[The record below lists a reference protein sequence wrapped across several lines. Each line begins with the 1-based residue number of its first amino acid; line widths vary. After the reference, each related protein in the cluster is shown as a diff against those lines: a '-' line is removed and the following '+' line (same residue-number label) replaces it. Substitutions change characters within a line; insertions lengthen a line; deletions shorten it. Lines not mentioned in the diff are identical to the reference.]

1 MIGRIIEIN
10 SADAYVSF
18 DDGTTK
24 NIPLCYLPADIQEGS
39 SVNVHPS
46 HEDVNKH
53 TLSNS
58 HLNNNIF

>member
-24 NIPLCYLPADIQEGS
+24 NIPLCYLPAGIQEGS

>member
-1 MIGRIIEIN
+1 MIARIIEIN

-24 NIPLCYLPADIQEGS
+24 NIPLCCLPSGIHEGA
-39 SVNVHPS
+39 SVNIHPS
-46 HEDVNKH
+46 HENANKH

-58 HLNNNIF
+58 HINNSIF